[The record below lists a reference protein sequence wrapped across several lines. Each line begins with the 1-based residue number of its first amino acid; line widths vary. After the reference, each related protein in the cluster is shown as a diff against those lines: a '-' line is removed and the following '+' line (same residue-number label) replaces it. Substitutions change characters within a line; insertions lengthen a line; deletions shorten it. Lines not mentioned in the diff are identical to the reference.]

1 MRPMQP
7 VRGTSDLM
15 PRQKSQMNIVLE
27 KAALIASRYGFQD
40 IETPIFEFAEVFSR
54 PLGAS
59 SDVVAK
65 ETYTF
70 EDRGGTSLTLRPE
83 GTASVMRALISNGL
97 TQSLP
102 QKFFYSGPMFRY
114 ERPQKGRMRQF
125 HQIGC
130 EYIGSFD
137 PLADAEVIGY
147 AAQFLTELGVIDKCV
162 LHLNSLGDAKSRD
175 DYRAAL
181 IAFLS
186 DYKNDLSNDSQRRL
200 NENPLRIL
208 DSKAEQD
215 RKIIK
220 NAPRLPAFLTTQAK
234 KHFEQVTGVLDKARI
249 NWQLDANLVRGLDY
263 YSHTAFEFI
272 TDALG
277 SQGTVLGG
285 GRYDGLSAML
295 GGPDIGAVGF
305 AAGVERLALLT
316 EQSEDFT
323 YDVAVVI
330 ADEKATPESFA
341 LAQSLRSH
349 GLKIDIPLAPQ
360 LGKKLKRAGAIGCK
374 ISLIIGENEIKS
386 RTILFKIM
394 ATGEQKQIA
403 FSEAIPFVAEFFERE
418 LEDKLEE

>member
-1 MRPMQP
+1 MQP

-147 AAQFLTELGVIDKCV
+147 GHNF
-162 LHLNSLGDAKSRD
+162 
-175 DYRAAL
+175 
-181 IAFLS
+181 
-186 DYKNDLSNDSQRRL
+186 
-200 NENPLRIL
+200 
-208 DSKAEQD
+208 
-215 RKIIK
+215 
-220 NAPRLPAFLTTQAK
+220 
-234 KHFEQVTGVLDKARI
+234 
-249 NWQLDANLVRGLDY
+249 
-263 YSHTAFEFI
+263 
-272 TDALG
+272 
-277 SQGTVLGG
+277 
-285 GRYDGLSAML
+285 
-295 GGPDIGAVGF
+295 
-305 AAGVERLALLT
+305 
-316 EQSEDFT
+316 
-323 YDVAVVI
+323 
-330 ADEKATPESFA
+330 
-341 LAQSLRSH
+341 
-349 GLKIDIPLAPQ
+349 
-360 LGKKLKRAGAIGCK
+360 
-374 ISLIIGENEIKS
+374 
-386 RTILFKIM
+386 
-394 ATGEQKQIA
+394 
-403 FSEAIPFVAEFFERE
+403 
-418 LEDKLEE
+418 